1 MGAEDIGIGSLGI
14 YSGLSFPK
22 QKNNFAEFGR
32 EGGRYFYI
40 NFEKW
45 QLMASHGNIFIIFIV
60 KNGMIFHDLSM

>member
-1 MGAEDIGIGSLGI
+1 MGAEDIGIGSFGYLF
-14 YSGLSFPK
+14 GLSFP
-22 QKNNFAEFGR
+22 QKNTLQNLDR
-32 EGGRYFYI
+32 EGGRHFYI

>member
-14 YSGLSFPK
+14 YSGLSFP
-22 QKNNFAEFGR
+22 QAKNTSQNLAGSGWEVFF
-32 EGGRYFYI
+32 I

-45 QLMASHGNIFIIFIV
+45 QVMASHGNIFIIFIA